1 MIFDD
6 KSKKMLFIFTLYFT
20 LLYFTLYSYIML
32 KNRESLTLKN
42 ASYKCPIL
50 CVETAIFIYV
60 TPDEH

>member
-1 MIFDD
+1 MINR
-6 KSKKMLFIFTLYFT
+6 KLHKNVIYFVN
-20 LLYFTLYSYIML
+20 IML

-50 CVETAIFIYV
+50 CVETATFIYV